1 MAHVHAKH
9 RPFAPFFFTPKTA
22 KKKSILVSGES
33 GAGKTETCKI
43 IMKYLAILGSK
54 TGSTELGTI
63 EQQVLESNPI
73 LEAFG
78 NARTVRNDNSS
89 RFGKY
94 IQVSSGRGGRGGSPR
109 LVMRPQYCS
118 PCVTTW
124 WWGLERRMCPM
135 IDGPLRQ
142 RRRGAVLSMTLRG

>member
-1 MAHVHAKH
+1 M
-9 RPFAPFFFTPKTA
+9 RPLPSPPSPDQTNQ
-22 KKKSILVSGES
+22 SILVSGES

-94 IQVSSGRGGRGGSPR
+94 IQVG
-109 LVMRPQYCS
+109 C
-118 PCVTTW
+118 
-124 WWGLERRMCPM
+124 
-135 IDGPLRQ
+135 RQ
-142 RRRGAVLSMTLRG
+142 QNTIYT

>member
-1 MAHVHAKH
+1 MVLPEKH
-9 RPFAPFFFTPKTA
+9 PCCPLNVPPSSFGLSFPAVV
-22 KKKSILVSGES
+22 KSILVSGES

-94 IQVSSGRGGRGGSPR
+94 IQARG
-109 LVMRPQYCS
+109 
-118 PCVTTW
+118 
-124 WWGLERRMCPM
+124 
-135 IDGPLRQ
+135 
-142 RRRGAVLSMTLRG
+142 

>member
-1 MAHVHAKH
+1 M
-9 RPFAPFFFTPKTA
+9 
-22 KKKSILVSGES
+22 SGES

-94 IQVSSGRGGRGGSPR
+94 IQVCMLSCTFMYQVKEAAIGGGRGAAE
-109 LVMRPQYCS
+109 LFIVLDCY
-118 PCVTTW
+118 
-124 WWGLERRMCPM
+124 GL
-135 IDGPLRQ
+135 
-142 RRRGAVLSMTLRG
+142 

>member
-1 MAHVHAKH
+1 MLTLSF
-9 RPFAPFFFTPKTA
+9 PSPPLPSLPYKT
-22 KKKSILVSGES
+22 KSILVSGES

-94 IQVSSGRGGRGGSPR
+94 IQVKRANILHARQNKIR
-109 LVMRPQYCS
+109 CTFY
-118 PCVTTW
+118 
-124 WWGLERRMCPM
+124 GLCFY
-135 IDGPLRQ
+135 
-142 RRRGAVLSMTLRG
+142 